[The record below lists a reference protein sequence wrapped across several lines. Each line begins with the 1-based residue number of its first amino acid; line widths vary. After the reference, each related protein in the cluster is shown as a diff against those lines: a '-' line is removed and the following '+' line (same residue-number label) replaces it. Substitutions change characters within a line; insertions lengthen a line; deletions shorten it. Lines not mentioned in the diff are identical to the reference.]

1 MPVQQVVETQRGYGQ
16 RLVAAAVLL
25 ACLYL
30 ASSLV
35 MTVVVTIAL
44 MFWGWLWGG
53 MGLILAVPITA
64 GIKAVCDNVQ
74 EWRPYGRLMAD

>member
-1 MPVQQVVETQRGYGQ
+1 MPVQQAVETQRGYGQ

-35 MTVVVTIAL
+35 MTVVVSL
-44 MFWGWLWGG
+44 L
-53 MGLILAVPITA
+53 LAVPITA
-64 GIKAVCDNVQ
+64 GVKAVCNNVP
-74 EWRPYGRLMAD
+74 EWRPYGRLMAN